1 MLNLL
6 VIFLISPLETRHFF
20 LSLSLFFKAQSKM
33 GCSKSTLFK
42 GKDEEKAPCDR
53 EQEPSEVLLA
63 TATRRRKAE
72 NGSIQSCFLL
82 FARGGSPGC
91 VRNRQQGI
99 HEKRPHQATLLNI
112 N

>member
-63 TATRRRKAE
+63 TATRRRK
-72 NGSIQSCFLL
+72 GSETAATSRQSY
-82 FARGGSPGC
+82 
-91 VRNRQQGI
+91 N
-99 HEKRPHQATLLNI
+99 
-112 N
+112 